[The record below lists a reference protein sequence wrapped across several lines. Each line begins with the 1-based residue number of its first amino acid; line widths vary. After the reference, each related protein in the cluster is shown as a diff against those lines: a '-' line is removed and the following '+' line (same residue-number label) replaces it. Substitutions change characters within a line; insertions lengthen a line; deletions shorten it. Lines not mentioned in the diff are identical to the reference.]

1 MSEPILE
8 AFCQLAE
15 DEIKRTPTLTSE
27 MNLLLQGLK
36 DAQPEE
42 TGKHYTYPVV
52 EKHFKKILGE
62 GSGVLADLVSLTADR
77 LSWGVPYAE
86 HVGEPDMDELRENYA
101 FAPIIGSQK
110 GNRSEPLPLPLYSSN
125 QIYAG
130 VVLQGPHINYPSH
143 VHRAAEIYWTVAG
156 HAEWQKGDEWS
167 HRKPGSVLLHE
178 PGVRHATVTN
188 ESPVLMLFAWVTN
201 PESIPVIVRL

>member
-42 TGKHYTYPVV
+42 TGEHYTHPVV

-62 GSGVLADLVSLTADR
+62 GSGVLADIVSLTADR

-86 HVGEPDMDELRENYA
+86 HVGEPDMDELRERA
-101 FAPIIGSQK
+101 MRSLPSSVHIKATAA
-110 GNRSEPLPLPLYSSN
+110 NRFHSRCT
-125 QIYAG
+125 
-130 VVLQGPHINYPSH
+130 
-143 VHRAAEIYWTVAG
+143 HRTKFIPE
-156 HAEWQKGDEWS
+156 
-167 HRKPGSVLLHE
+167 
-178 PGVRHATVTN
+178 
-188 ESPVLMLFAWVTN
+188 LFFKDRT
-201 PESIPVIVRL
+201 

>member
-36 DAQPEE
+36 DAQLEE
-42 TGKHYTYPVV
+42 TGEHYTHPVV

-62 GSGVLADLVSLTADR
+62 GSGLLADIVSLAADR

-86 HVGEPDMDELRENYA
+86 HVGEPDMDELRESYA
-101 FAPIIGSQK
+101 FAPIIGSYK

>member
-1 MSEPILE
+1 
-8 AFCQLAE
+8 
-15 DEIKRTPTLTSE
+15 

-62 GSGVLADLVSLTADR
+62 GSGVLADIVSLTADR

-167 HRKPGSVLLHE
+167 HREPGSVLLHE